1 MRIID
6 RIAISRILSMILSF
20 IIQIIELFV
29 KEPQGDKKP
38 RKKIFP
44 NLRKKS

>member
-6 RIAISRILSMILSF
+6 RIAISRILSMLLGF
-20 IIQIIELFV
+20 IIQVIELFV
-29 KEPQGDKKP
+29 KEPQDGKKP